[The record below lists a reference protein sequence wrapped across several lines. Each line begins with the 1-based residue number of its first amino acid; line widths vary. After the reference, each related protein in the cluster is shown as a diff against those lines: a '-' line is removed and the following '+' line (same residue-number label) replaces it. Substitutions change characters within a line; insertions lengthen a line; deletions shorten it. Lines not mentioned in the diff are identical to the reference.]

1 MTDKLSKIRTPG
13 HIAGERAFMRTFL
26 IFVLGLLFGYM
37 AKLFDVKFDFLGTLF
52 SEMAIWILLCSAIA
66 VFSCSPFRAALN
78 TLLFCLGMLAAYYL
92 TAMAVEA
99 VWGLS
104 FVYGWTA
111 FSLLSPVF
119 AVLIWYSG
127 GRGSI
132 SFILR
137 VGAAVSVFA
146 FQFIFFF
153 RLRITDVIIAVLLYI
168 LLTSA
173 SKNKSS

>member
-1 MTDKLSKIRTPG
+1 
-13 HIAGERAFMRTFL
+13 
-26 IFVLGLLFGYM
+26 
-37 AKLFDVKFDFLGTLF
+37 
-52 SEMAIWILLCSAIA
+52 
-66 VFSCSPFRAALN
+66 
-78 TLLFCLGMLAAYYL
+78 MLAAYYL

-127 GRGSI
+127 GKGSI